1 MIELNGFEQI
11 VEHHNRRKNPLRL
24 RKHTYCMGPLAAIG
38 GGSALMGGLKI
49 GFTALSAIGSIMSAG
64 GKADIAEY
72 NQELFEAQ
80 AETQTKAGKA
90 RAIGVRREGTRLISQ
105 QVAGFGA
112 AGVRSSGTPL
122 EVLVGQ
128 AKETELAAQQAI
140 FDSETQAYSSLA
152 KAGQFKQEAR
162 NLRSSA
168 IFSGLSAF
176 GRLLV

>member
-1 MIELNGFEQI
+1 MFEQI
-11 VEHHNRRKNPLRL
+11 LEHHNRRKNPLGFK
-24 RKHTYCMGPLAAIG
+24 KHTYSISALAAIG

-49 GFTALSAIGSIMSAG
+49 GFTALSAIGSIMSSR

-72 NQELFEAQ
+72 NQDVLEAQ
-80 AETQTKAGKA
+80 AETQKKAGKA
-90 RAIGVRREGTRLISQ
+90 RASGVRREGTRLISQ
-105 QVAGFGA
+105 QAAGCGA

-128 AKETELAAQQAI
+128 AKETELAAQEAI
-140 FDSETQAYSSLA
+140 FNAESQAYSSLA
-152 KAGQFKQEAR
+152 KAGQFKQEAK
-162 NLRSSA
+162 NLRGSA